1 MGTVGQK
8 SHIML
13 ITLIAT
19 VICLATASSANANE
33 REAKQFWPIT
43 PQSLPLTYH
52 KCHGYYHD
60 CLPQFRYPI
69 HYPSGLGGLRSIK
82 LRSKVTGT
90 LKSKTVTPAVK
101 KFKLHQRKNTPR
113 AIYSKEW
120 EQAFW
125 FLDKNGDDELSRN
138 EFMGLALMA
147 EDYVDPADV
156 LEIMRFTDQN
166 YDNAIQHWEFI
177 EAMEYFQETNEL
189 DYDYH
194 L

>member
-19 VICLATASSANANE
+19 VICLATASSANAND
-33 REAKQFWPIT
+33 RETKQFWPIT

-69 HYPSGLGGLRSIK
+69 HYPSGLGGGLRSIK

-101 KFKLHQRKNTPR
+101 KFKLHQRKNTP

-177 EAMEYFQETNEL
+177 EAMEYFNEQNEL
-189 DYDYH
+189 DYDY
-194 L
+194 